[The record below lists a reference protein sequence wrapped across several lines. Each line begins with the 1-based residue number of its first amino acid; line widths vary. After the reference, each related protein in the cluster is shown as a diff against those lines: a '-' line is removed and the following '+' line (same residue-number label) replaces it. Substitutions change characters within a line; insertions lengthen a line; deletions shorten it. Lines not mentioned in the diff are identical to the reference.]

1 MSLFMYKRIEP
12 VAGMTLYDK
21 VMLGEVSRLEDRELL
36 AVVAG
41 YDDVCPLERL
51 YDLCS
56 GDLS

>member
-41 YDDVCPLERL
+41 YDDV
-51 YDLCS
+51 
-56 GDLS
+56 